1 MKLTCLFFKV
11 AVYLCHVTENKLS
24 ELLRQVITLN
34 IRLYYKLI
42 RILILFI
49 NGLIIT
55 AVIFPTLSV
64 LLSASAAKHK
74 RDQLKTR
81 WLRRFS
87 LILNVQ
93 ITVEGELPEPGV
105 ILVSNHISWLDIVV
119 IGQCLPAYFVAKSDI
134 LSWPI
139 IGYLARQVGTIFI
152 RRGDKQHIRAT
163 TEKIIWL
170 LKQNNNIIAFPEG
183 TTTKGDEVLNFHSS
197 LFQPALL
204 TKSAILPVAL
214 QYHGK
219 AKESA
224 PFVGDDDFV
233 SHLLRMLSLDKIEV
247 RLCFLPA
254 INSLGKNRQTLCHES
269 RESICN
275 KISGYSALDSVRPAT
290 LESSHQG

>member
-119 IGQCLPAYFVAKSDI
+119 IGQCLPAYF
-134 LSWPI
+134 
-139 IGYLARQVGTIFI
+139 GR
-152 RRGDKQHIRAT
+152 
-163 TEKIIWL
+163 
-170 LKQNNNIIAFPEG
+170 
-183 TTTKGDEVLNFHSS
+183 S
-197 LFQPALL
+197 LV
-204 TKSAILPVAL
+204 I
-214 QYHGK
+214 
-219 AKESA
+219 
-224 PFVGDDDFV
+224 
-233 SHLLRMLSLDKIEV
+233 
-247 RLCFLPA
+247 
-254 INSLGKNRQTLCHES
+254 
-269 RESICN
+269 
-275 KISGYSALDSVRPAT
+275 
-290 LESSHQG
+290 